1 MPRTAGTTRRMRA
14 VLAAGLAT
22 AVLGPVGATSAA
34 AADPPFVPGPA
45 VSVLGEYTP
54 IPGDFDGDGRDDIAW
69 YRPGTGRDHLWQGTA
84 DGFVEGPR
92 VNVDGNYTPI
102 PGDFDGDG
110 RDDIL
115 WNGFGAAPD
124 PLWRGTPS
132 GFTPGPTQTVNGWYA
147 AIVGDFDGD
156 TRDDVLWYRAG
167 SWPDYLWRGTAS
179 GFRQGPKVSVVGT
192 YRPESGDFDGD
203 GRDDIYWDTTAL
215 GAPDRLWRGA
225 AVAAPFAL
233 GPSFSPVEY
242 FPDSVPGDFDG
253 SGTVDLLWYRFDL
266 RAKVA
271 RGTVDGFADVATP
284 DLADWATPIPGDFDG
299 NGTDDLLWYNPGS
312 GADWLQRGS

>member
-14 VLAAGLAT
+14 ALAAGLAT

-54 IPGDFDGDGRDDIAW
+54 IPGDFDGDGRDDVVW

-132 GFTPGPTQTVNGWYA
+132 AFTPGPTLSTTPAASDPITWYGRSWRSA
-147 AIVGDFDGD
+147 SACV
-156 TRDDVLWYRAG
+156 RPYRC
-167 SWPDYLWRGTAS
+167 RK
-179 GFRQGPKVSVVGT
+179 PKVET
-192 YRPESGDFDGD
+192 
-203 GRDDIYWDTTAL
+203 
-215 GAPDRLWRGA
+215 
-225 AVAAPFAL
+225 
-233 GPSFSPVEY
+233 
-242 FPDSVPGDFDG
+242 G
-253 SGTVDLLWYRFDL
+253 SKIELHTVL
-266 RAKVA
+266 
-271 RGTVDGFADVATP
+271 
-284 DLADWATPIPGDFDG
+284 
-299 NGTDDLLWYNPGS
+299 
-312 GADWLQRGS
+312 